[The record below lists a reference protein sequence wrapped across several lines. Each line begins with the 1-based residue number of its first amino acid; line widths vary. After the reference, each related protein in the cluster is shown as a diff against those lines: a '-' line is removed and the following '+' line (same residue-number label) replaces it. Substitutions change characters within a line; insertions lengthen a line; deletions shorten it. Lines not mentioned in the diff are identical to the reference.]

1 MNRLQRLFFNTPR
14 VARVVFAAFVVTS
27 ISAASLF
34 STGAYAAVFHFTGIG
49 TPPKWV
55 VESFQPASSIGTT
68 APTGSTGAGQA
79 AAGAHLPISYS
90 IASLSG
96 TVRYVAT
103 NGNDSGNGTDSS
115 PYATLAKAYSAAAAG
130 DTIVIRGGTY
140 RQGNIT
146 IAANKPVRIIAYP
159 GEIPVFN
166 GATTASD
173 GWTNE
178 GSLQSRAY
186 TAMPV
191 TSGSGINFPGGQNLT
206 GAGDGKFPDQA
217 WVGSTQ
223 LKQVQGKGAV
233 SDGTFAVEGGRL
245 YMTASDVAKG
255 SVEVSNLRNFMS
267 IQAPGTTLEGI
278 KVTRYSNSAG
288 DYGVIKLNG
297 SADKTLLKNVNI
309 SDTSFIAVTI
319 SGGSDTNNGTMFKN
333 VTISSSNWMGVNP
346 TYTDNLTFDSVDIHG
361 MNQWGEF
368 SYSPQSGAIKT
379 SRTQHTKVL
388 NSRITD
394 NKSHGLWFDQS
405 NYDVQVAGN
414 TITGNLGS
422 SVFFEISDNLTLA
435 NNYIVSPANGDR
447 AVKLAGSSGL
457 KLINNTIIGGSDPI
471 GIYTDSRSK
480 PGCADASQPLCANS
494 YGSDRDSVHPHQ
506 ATMDWVPRLDM
517 MVNNIIAY
525 PKGAGYCGVT
535 TAVCI
540 TQKNGG
546 ANIPLSTIIHQ
557 ADSLRPKTVISG
569 NVYANGSG
577 TIISTPAGKY
587 TTPSAFSAAMV
598 SAVNISGLE
607 AGAWYGST
615 YVGNDGTP
623 TGALTALSD
632 QATAIPTDATI
643 NQYLPAGTKHYGVT
657 FR

>member
-1 MNRLQRLFFNTPR
+1 MGRLQRLFFNTPR
-14 VARVVFAAFVVTS
+14 VARVVVAAFVVTS
-27 ISAASLF
+27 ITAALLF

-55 VESFQPASSIGTT
+55 VESFQPASSTGTA
-68 APTGSTGAGQA
+68 APAGSTGAGQA
-79 AAGAHLPISYS
+79 AAGAHLPISYD
-90 IASLSG
+90 IAGLSG

-103 NGNDSGNGTDSS
+103 SGNDSGNGTASS
-115 PYATLAKAYSAAAAG
+115 PYATLAKAYSTAASG
-130 DTIVIRGGTY
+130 DTIVVRGGTY
-140 RQGNIT
+140 RQGNVS
-146 IAANKPVRIIAYP
+146 IATNKPVRIVAYP
-159 GEIPVFN
+159 GETPVFN
-166 GATTASD
+166 GATQASD
-173 GWTNE
+173 GWSSE

-217 WVGSTQ
+217 WVGDTQ

-233 SDGTFAVEGGRL
+233 SNGTFAVEGGRL

-255 SVEVSNLRNFMS
+255 NVEVSNLRNFMS

-297 SADKTLLKNVNI
+297 SADKTLLKNVDI

-319 SGGSDTNNGTMFKN
+319 SGGSDTNNGTTFKN

-405 NYDVQVAGN
+405 NYDVQVAN
-414 TITGNLGS
+414 NVITGNLGS

-435 NNYIVSPANGDR
+435 NNYIVSPAGGDK

-457 KLINNTIIGGSDPI
+457 KLINNTIIGGSDPV

-525 PKGAGYCGVT
+525 PKGAGYCGVA

-546 ANIPLSTIIHQ
+546 ATIPLSTIIHQ
-557 ADSLRPKTVISG
+557 ADASRPKTIIAG

-577 TIISTPAGKY
+577 TVIATSSGKYATPA
-587 TTPSAFSAAMV
+587 AFSAAMV
-598 SAVNISGLE
+598 SAVNISGFE
-607 AGAWYGST
+607 AGAWSGST
-615 YVGNDGTP
+615 YIENDGTP
-623 TGALTALSD
+623 TAALTALND

-643 NQYLPAGTKHYGVT
+643 NQYLTAGTKHYGVT
-657 FR
+657 FK